1 MISSKKFIT
10 LYSYKQGN
18 NSKSNMATSTK
29 KTKMVETPID
39 ERETFVSLQKN
50 FADSEISVEE
60 KLHALYALQGVD
72 NDLEKLIQLRGELPA
87 EVAAL
92 EEDIAALESKVA
104 HMQESIEGYR
114 QTIEAKKG
122 DIVEIDAEIQKYQ
135 GQLEN
140 IANGREYD
148 SINKELENT
157 GYLRLIAQKNIDE
170 SRQKIEDCKAVIDE
184 LQDRITVRRQDL
196 DAKNEELDKIKS
208 STAKDEE
215 ILQDRRKEFTAKL
228 DPRTLSAYDRIRG
241 SVHNHLAVVP
251 VYRGNACGGCFNII
265 TPQRLVDIA
274 EGRKLII
281 CEHCGRIIVN
291 PGEDKEEK

>member
-1 MISSKKFIT
+1 
-10 LYSYKQGN
+10 
-18 NSKSNMATSTK
+18 MATSTK

-122 DIVEIDAEIQKYQ
+122 EIVEIDAEIQKYQ

-140 IANGREYD
+140 IANSREYD

-215 ILQDRRKEFTAKL
+215 ILQDRRKEFMAKL
-228 DPRTLSAYDRIRG
+228 DARTLSAYDRIRG

-265 TPQRLVDIA
+265 TPQRLVDVA